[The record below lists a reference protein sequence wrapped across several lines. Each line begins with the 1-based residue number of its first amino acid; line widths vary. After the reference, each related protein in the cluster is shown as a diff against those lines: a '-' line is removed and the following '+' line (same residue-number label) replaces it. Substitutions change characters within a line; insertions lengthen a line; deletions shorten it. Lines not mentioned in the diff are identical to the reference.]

1 MADTDPAAGAAAD
14 CPAMGARL
22 AGPAAAGTV
31 PPRPVPGLAAAPGQ
45 DPASASPPGRSTPL
59 ASASPPGRSTPP
71 ASTSAPGSTSPPASP
86 VPPLDAGVSPL
97 ETAARAARRRWLRL
111 AAVVLAAG
119 AIAWA
124 VVAGRHTLGQSVAA
138 LGQLDFRWFVLAVV
152 CEAISLTA
160 FGLSRRRLLRA
171 DGHQADFGSVMAIT
185 YAGNALSMSV
195 PFAGAQLAA
204 VFSYRQFRRRGLD
217 PALTGWA
224 LGVSAIASSSA
235 LALVLVAGAL
245 AGGTPLASA
254 AGFAGAAIFVLPAV
268 VVLLA
273 LRYPRARSVIN
284 QLLAGAVHLARRV
297 VRKPGVDP
305 AALEEFL
312 TRLASIKLGWLSY
325 AEVFGLAV
333 VNWLADCACLACA
346 IRATG
351 STVPWHGLLLAY
363 GAGAVV
369 GSTGAMPGGFG
380 LVEVTVTAALV
391 ATGMSASAALTAVL
405 AYRLVSFWLILF
417 GGGVT
422 LLVLTRIREHRVRHY
437 RRPLPPGAGVTVPP
451 ATSSGTPAGPGSARR
466 SRRPAI
472 PG

>member
-1 MADTDPAAGAAAD
+1 
-14 CPAMGARL
+14 
-22 AGPAAAGTV
+22 
-31 PPRPVPGLAAAPGQ
+31 
-45 DPASASPPGRSTPL
+45 
-59 ASASPPGRSTPP
+59 
-71 ASTSAPGSTSPPASP
+71 
-86 VPPLDAGVSPL
+86 
-97 ETAARAARRRWLRL
+97 
-111 AAVVLAAG
+111 
-119 AIAWA
+119 
-124 VVAGRHTLGQSVAA
+124 
-138 LGQLDFRWFVLAVV
+138 
-152 CEAISLTA
+152 
-160 FGLSRRRLLRA
+160 
-171 DGHQADFGSVMAIT
+171 MAIT